1 MIKGKTFVI
10 KKRLWKSEDLLG
22 FEDGMILVVK
32 NTTPDIQIILS
43 RTAGIITEI
52 NNLLCHAA
60 IISRESNIP
69 LLMGQEKITS
79 KLETGDFIEVDF
91 NKKIWKKF

>member
-1 MIKGKTFVI
+1 MKKRVFVI
-10 KKRLWKSEDLLG
+10 KKRLWKDEDLIG
-22 FEDGMILVVK
+22 FETADVLVVK
-32 NTTPDIQIILS
+32 NTTPDVQIILS

-60 IISRESNIP
+60 IISRENGIP
-69 LLMGQEKITS
+69 LIMGQEKITS

-91 NKKIWKKF
+91 SKKIWKKF

>member
-1 MIKGKTFVI
+1 MIKEKAFVI
-10 KKRLWKSEDLLG
+10 KKRLWETKDLLG

-32 NTTPDIQIILS
+32 NTTPDVQIILS
-43 RTAGIITEI
+43 KTAGIITEI

-60 IISRESNIP
+60 IISRENGVP
-69 LLMGQEKITS
+69 LIMGQEKITS
-79 KLETGDFIEVDF
+79 KLKTGDFIEVDF